1 MRIFERLGDVMVRW
15 LVLGLA
21 VLLISCATPSSPAAP
36 ATPSTSPTPINGK
49 LRIGDRSL
57 AMICLGTGN
66 PTVILDA
73 GNGGTAAGWSQV
85 QLAAMKITRVC
96 AYDRAN
102 LGTSDP
108 APLPR
113 TLQDWTNDLEHLLT
127 ASGLSAPYIL
137 VGHSYGG
144 LNVRLYAAEHRQQV
158 AGVILVDSS
167 HPDQN
172 ARFRAALPAASSSD
186 STDLVTFRGNLD
198 DNRILAPEQVRV
210 AESMQQV
217 RAAGTLDP
225 MPLIVISRGQT
236 EPAVDSKAINET
248 LNQVWS
254 DLQQD
259 LLNLSTH
266 SRQIIAEHSGHGVP
280 QQQPTVI
287 VQAIEDMVR
296 EVRTR

>member
-1 MRIFERLGDVMVRW
+1 MVRL
-15 LVLGLA
+15 LVLGLM
-21 VLLISCATPSSPAAP
+21 VVLISCATPRSPAAP
-36 ATPSTSPTPINGK
+36 SKATPSPTPINGK

-57 AMICLGTGN
+57 SMICLGDGN

-73 GNGGTAAGWSQV
+73 GNGATAASWSQV

-102 LGTSDP
+102 LGASDP

-113 TLQDWTNDLEHLLT
+113 TLQDWTNDLERLLS
-127 ASGLSAPYIL
+127 ASGLPEPYIL

-144 LNVRLYAAEHRQQV
+144 LNVRLYAVQHRQQV
-158 AGVILVDSS
+158 AGVILVDAS

-172 ARFRAALPAASSSD
+172 ARFRAALPSASSSD
-186 STDLVTFRGNLD
+186 SKDLVNFRRSLA
-198 DNRILAPEQVRV
+198 DNHILEPEQVRV

-217 RAAGTLDP
+217 RAAGTLDTI
-225 MPLIVISRGQT
+225 PLIVISRGQT
-236 EPAVDSKAINET
+236 EAAIDSKAINEA

-254 DLQQD
+254 DLQND
-259 LLNLSTH
+259 LLKLSTH

-296 EVRTR
+296 EVRAR